1 MRGSLRLG
9 VLAAFV
15 AVGAMWATHASAFPD
30 VARDTKAACA
40 ACHVSPAGGTTL
52 SDAGTAW
59 KTDKKAPDTSIAGA
73 EYVGS
78 TKCKMCHMTEYKSWA
93 TTKHASAMQSLLSS
107 ADTTTARMAAALK
120 AEVKGKAADDPACI
134 KCHVTGYQLTGGYPA
149 ADSTKNAALA
159 MVSCESCHGPG
170 SLHTKAPKEQKAS
183 MIHGKPTAAMC
194 TQCHTPEMSPKFNF
208 DEYAKLGLHDKKA
221 AAPAAK

>member
-1 MRGSLRLG
+1 MRGSLRFG
-9 VLAAFV
+9 VLAAL
-15 AVGAMWATHASAFPD
+15 AVSALWVSHASAFPD

-40 ACHVSPAGGTTL
+40 ACHVSPAGGTNLT
-52 SDAGTAW
+52 DAGTAW
-59 KTDKKAPDTSIAGA
+59 KTDKKAPDASVAGA

-78 TKCKMCHMTEYKSWA
+78 AKCKFCHMTEYKSWS
-93 TTKHASAMQSLLSS
+93 TTKHAMALQSLTNSP
-107 ADTTTARMAAALK
+107 DTTTAKMAAALK
-120 AEVKGKAADDPACI
+120 VTLAGKPATEAACL
-134 KCHVTGYQLTGGYPA
+134 KCHVTGYALTGGYPA

-170 SLHTKAPKEQKAS
+170 SLHTKAPKEQKAA
-183 MIHGKPTAAMC
+183 MINGHPTAAMC

-208 DEYAKLGLHDKKA
+208 DEYAKTGLHDKKA